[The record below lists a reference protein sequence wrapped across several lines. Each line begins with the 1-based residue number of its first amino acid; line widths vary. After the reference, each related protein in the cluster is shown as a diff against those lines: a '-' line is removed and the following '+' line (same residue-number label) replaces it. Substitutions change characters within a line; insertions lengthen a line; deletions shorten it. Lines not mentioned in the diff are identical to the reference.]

1 MLKRWL
7 EIALSVAVVFALTA
21 FASTL
26 SAQPY
31 PSRPVRIILLFTPGG
46 SSDVLTRLVAQEMSE
61 SLGQS
66 FIIENR
72 TGAGGNLG
80 AECAAKSPA
89 DGYTLLSG
97 SSSLPLAPSLFSKLG
112 YSPMTDFVPITL
124 LGASPM
130 IVTVNPSF
138 PVKSVAELIALA
150 KQKPGEIAYA
160 SAGVGSMNHLAVE
173 LLKSQVGI
181 DLRHIPYRGN
191 TMAAVDAI
199 NGQVPLFV
207 DYVLTGLPH
216 VKDGKLRAL
225 ATTSPTRLGVL
236 PELPTMMEAGVPDYE
251 ASLWFALFAP
261 AGTSP
266 DIVDK
271 LNKAALAALAKTSV
285 KDRLT
290 VLGIELLADG
300 PDKLGALMKAD
311 HDKWKG
317 AIEKAGIQSQ

>member
-7 EIALSVAVVFALTA
+7 EVALSMAVVFALTA

-31 PSRPVRIILLFTPGG
+31 PSRPVRIIVLFTPGG

-160 SAGVGSMNHLAVE
+160 SAGVGA
-173 LLKSQVGI
+173 
-181 DLRHIPYRGN
+181 
-191 TMAAVDAI
+191 
-199 NGQVPLFV
+199 
-207 DYVLTGLPH
+207 
-216 VKDGKLRAL
+216 
-225 ATTSPTRLGVL
+225 
-236 PELPTMMEAGVPDYE
+236 
-251 ASLWFALFAP
+251 
-261 AGTSP
+261 
-266 DIVDK
+266 
-271 LNKAALAALAKTSV
+271 
-285 KDRLT
+285 
-290 VLGIELLADG
+290 
-300 PDKLGALMKAD
+300 
-311 HDKWKG
+311 
-317 AIEKAGIQSQ
+317 

>member
-1 MLKRWL
+1 MRGRSAMLKRWL
-7 EIALSVAVVFALTA
+7 EVALSMAVVFALTA

-31 PSRPVRIILLFTPGG
+31 PSRPVRIIVLFTPGG

-80 AECAAKSPA
+80 AEYAAKSPA

-138 PVKSVAELIALA
+138 PVKS
-150 KQKPGEIAYA
+150 
-160 SAGVGSMNHLAVE
+160 
-173 LLKSQVGI
+173 
-181 DLRHIPYRGN
+181 
-191 TMAAVDAI
+191 
-199 NGQVPLFV
+199 
-207 DYVLTGLPH
+207 
-216 VKDGKLRAL
+216 
-225 ATTSPTRLGVL
+225 
-236 PELPTMMEAGVPDYE
+236 
-251 ASLWFALFAP
+251 
-261 AGTSP
+261 
-266 DIVDK
+266 
-271 LNKAALAALAKTSV
+271 
-285 KDRLT
+285 
-290 VLGIELLADG
+290 
-300 PDKLGALMKAD
+300 
-311 HDKWKG
+311 
-317 AIEKAGIQSQ
+317 

>member
-1 MLKRWL
+1 MIKRWL
-7 EIALSVAVVFALTA
+7 NAALSVAVFLVAAT

-26 SAQPY
+26 TAQPY
-31 PSRPVRIILLFTPGG
+31 PSRPVRIVVLFTPGG
-46 SSDVLTRLVAQEMSE
+46 SSDVLTRLVAQEMSA

-66 FIIENR
+66 FVIENR
-72 TGAGGNLG
+72 TGAGGNVG
-80 AECAAKSPA
+80 AEFAAKSPA

-112 YSPMTDFVPITL
+112 YNPMADFVPITL
-124 LGASPM
+124 MGASPM
-130 IVTVNPSF
+130 IVTVNPNF
-138 PVKSVAELIALA
+138 PAKSVAELIALA
-150 KQKPGEIAYA
+150 KQKPGEITYA

-199 NGQVPLFV
+199 SGQVPLFV

-225 ATTSPTRLGVL
+225 ATTSPTRLSVL
-236 PELPTMMEAGVPDYE
+236 PDLPTMMEAGVPGYE

-261 AGTSP
+261 AGTPP

-271 LNKAALAALAKTSV
+271 LNKAALAALAKPNV
-285 KDRLT
+285 KARLT
-290 VLGIELLADG
+290 EMGIEILAEG

-311 HDKWKG
+311 HDKWK
-317 AIEKAGIQSQ
+317 AAVEKAGIQPQ

>member
-1 MLKRWL
+1 MIRRWF
-7 EIALSVAVVFALTA
+7 EIALTVAVLFTLTA
-21 FASTL
+21 FASPL
-26 SAQPY
+26 CAQPY
-31 PSRPVRIILLFTPGG
+31 PSRPVRIIVLFTPGG
-46 SSDVLTRLVAQEMSE
+46 SSDVLTRLVAHEMSE
-61 SLGQS
+61 SLSQS
-66 FIIENR
+66 VIVENR
-72 TGAGGNLG
+72 TGAGGNVG
-80 AECAAKSPA
+80 AEYAAKSPA

-112 YSPMTDFVPITL
+112 YGPMTDFVPITL
-124 LGASPM
+124 MGASPM
-130 IVTVNPSF
+130 IVTVNPNF

-191 TMAAVDAI
+191 PMAAVDAI

-216 VKDGKLRAL
+216 LKDGKLRAL
-225 ATTSPTRLGVL
+225 ATTSPTRLDVL
-236 PELPTMMEAGVPDYE
+236 PELPTMMEAGVPGYE

-261 AGTSP
+261 AGTPP

-271 LNKAALAALAKTSV
+271 LNKAALAALAKPSV
-285 KDRLT
+285 KERLK
-290 VLGIELLADG
+290 VLGIEILAGG

-311 HDKWKG
+311 HDKWKV
-317 AIEKAGIQSQ
+317 AIEKAGIQPQ